1 MVIAEK
7 ENVESALGVATEHSE
22 GSIVK
27 IMYNAVTIDQNLVSH
42 FTYDKKSLI
51 KPLRLLIP
59 ASYISSSL
67 VILNELPLK
76 VTLQNKKRGRWITY
90 KNKQPQ

>member
-7 ENVESALGVATEHSE
+7 ENIESALGVAIEQSE
-22 GSIVK
+22 GSRIK
-27 IMYNAVTIDQNLVSH
+27 IMYNAVTINQNHVSH

-67 VILNELPLK
+67 VIFWMNC
-76 VTLQNKKRGRWITY
+76 G
-90 KNKQPQ
+90 